1 MTGFRLCTAS
11 EKVFLMHVFPVA
23 DTEVICVLSESCML
37 PCWLS
42 YGSDPL
48 IHWFYVSDGESVV
61 HSYYKDQ
68 DQLQH
73 QVENFK
79 NRTSLFQDQ
88 ISRGNASLL
97 LRRVKV
103 QDEGKYKC
111 YSSTTGGF
119 EQSFVNLK
127 AEGRIALL
135 DRFYFLLVFSGGI
148 YPKPELTWSTEP
160 PSNTA
165 LNITSSIQQT
175 EEKLYSI
182 SSSLMVSDDDPYLTY
197 SCTVSTQRS
206 RKTVTISKEG
216 DTGGEQLLYVS
227 IVFFFVVVFFAL
239 RGAAARKGE
248 PHKG

>member
-1 MTGFRLCTAS
+1 NIIVRGPENAIIGLS
-11 EKVFLMHVFPVA
+11 SSGNKY
-23 DTEVICVLSESCML
+23 TEVICVLSESCML

-135 DRFYFLLVFSGGI
+135 DRFYFLLVF
-148 YPKPELTWSTEP
+148 
-160 PSNTA
+160 
-165 LNITSSIQQT
+165 
-175 EEKLYSI
+175 I

-216 DTGGEQLLYVS
+216 DTGGEQLLYQLITVS
-227 IVFFFVVVFFAL
+227 RFFAPHWMPVCKTS
-239 RGAAARKGE
+239 RPPGE
-248 PHKG
+248 SNMVCFYFICIMFSPRLGLIHVNVFCKCV